1 MDLNDQ
7 SILVRYLIGMLNLL
21 CHKLDSSMFYQIHIK
36 FHLWSMCRIQMTA
49 LLSNLTT
56 VQCDLFW
63 NGWKRGFFREV
74 SRNREVSRSR
84 VWEGR
89 RCRIWYESIH
99 LFANWQHHY
108 HAKPE
113 FQIEP
118 TKDPMLYN
126 ISLTNDQN
134 KNKKKI

>member
-1 MDLNDQ
+1 MVGKEVFLEKSAGAGFEKGGGAGFDGK
-7 SILVRYLIGMLNLL
+7 IG
-21 CHKLDSSMFYQIHIK
+21 Q
-36 FHLWSMCRIQMTA
+36 
-49 LLSNLTT
+49 
-56 VQCDLFW
+56 
-63 NGWKRGFFREV
+63 
-74 SRNREVSRSR
+74 
-84 VWEGR
+84 
-89 RCRIWYESIH
+89 SIH

-113 FQIEP
+113 FQIKP